1 MDLWR
6 RGHVGLELPFSLL
19 GLAAGILLHI
29 FYAAAWHG
37 DAALLPD
44 AFAAV
49 NFDEEG
55 KISKEYLQYMFDFQL
70 NLGDNVVLCMH
81 NLLSLLL
88 PKSIFRSGLSTF
100 KCRYTIPCKIT
111 PKIILGPCL
120 VTHHITISQKDE
132 CSHGVL
138 NEVYLQKIFRD
149 ECNFSRRI

>member
-70 NLGDNVVLCMH
+70 NLGDNVVLYMH

-88 PKSIFRSGLSTF
+88 PKSIFRSGFRLLTVGRA
-100 KCRYTIPCKIT
+100 CCIP
-111 PKIILGPCL
+111 
-120 VTHHITISQKDE
+120 
-132 CSHGVL
+132 
-138 NEVYLQKIFRD
+138 FRAKLHL
-149 ECNFSRRI
+149 R

>member
-44 AFAAV
+44 AIAAV

-70 NLGDNVVLCMH
+70 NLGDKCSFMSAEFYCRFYCR
-81 NLLSLLL
+81 NLV
-88 PKSIFRSGLSTF
+88 FARGF
-100 KCRYTIPCKIT
+100 NY
-111 PKIILGPCL
+111 
-120 VTHHITISQKDE
+120 
-132 CSHGVL
+132 
-138 NEVYLQKIFRD
+138 
-149 ECNFSRRI
+149 